1 MNKNKT
7 DINGIMPMFQGGKF
21 PMPPMP
27 QMPVMP
33 LMPVM
38 PPMPFVPFQNAWG
51 QSGNQNSSAAGNDSM
66 KDNIKSTMKS
76 FWMQNIDMQKSSV
89 DNGKEQ
95 WKQFFDYM
103 MEMQETFTAS
113 LPEEAAS
120 MPFGFSP
127 KGVMKRV
134 KDFQEMSN
142 KHIVEQ
148 ADSVVDFCIQ
158 GQQQLYD
165 IVSTAMD
172 KNNSGE
178 SGMSAGQNAE
188 DGQNA

>member
-1 MNKNKT
+1 
-7 DINGIMPMFQGGKF
+7 
-21 PMPPMP
+21 
-27 QMPVMP
+27 
-33 LMPVM
+33 
-38 PPMPFVPFQNAWG
+38 
-51 QSGNQNSSAAGNDSM
+51 M
-66 KDNIKSTMKS
+66 KDKFKSTVKS

-120 MPFGFSP
+120 MPFGVPSHSP

-134 KDFQEMSN
+134 KDLQEMSN

-178 SGMSAGQNAE
+178 SGASEGQNAE